1 MLNAAADNIIHNA
14 YSKNVLVKMLKIR
27 FAHSKLMGK
36 ALNIPVMIWLIV
48 YF

>member
-1 MLNAAADNIIHNA
+1 MLNAAVNNIIHNA
-14 YSKNVLVKMLKIR
+14 YAKDFLTQMLKIR